1 MARYAVDVI
10 QATNLNNE
18 DAQSRL
24 DDKQAYKWRFLAEG
38 DSWFTI
44 GAIPSSSYLY
54 ELGLSRPSVLLNLG
68 YPGDTLS
75 NMSQMTSN
83 KEFARR
89 LAHPNW
95 ASDWDAILLSAG
107 GNDLVNKVDNL
118 VVQSPGADTP
128 IKDCIDPE
136 ELVLFRARIRR
147 GMEEIVALRDAPGSV
162 NAGKPIIAHTYD
174 YPTARPAPGNFLF
187 VPVTQP
193 WLMPNFVEREV
204 PTVLWPALARHLLD
218 LLGEVLLELEGELP
232 AFHVVDTR
240 GTLEP
245 AAEGARG
252 NSGDWLNEIHPNA
265 AGYRKLAGR
274 LSAAIERVLT

>member
-24 DDKQAYKWRFLAEG
+24 DDKQAYAWRFLAEG

-54 ELGLSRPSVLLNLG
+54 ELNLSRPSVLLNLG

-75 NMSQMTSN
+75 NMAQMTGN

-118 VVQSPGADTP
+118 VVQSPAADTP
-128 IKDCIDPE
+128 VKDCIDPE
-136 ELVLFRARIRR
+136 ELARFRTRIRQ

-193 WLMPNFVEREV
+193 WLMPNFVERNV
-204 PTVLWPALARHLLD
+204 PEALWPALARHLLD
-218 LLGEVLLELEGELP
+218 LLGDVLLELERELP

-240 GTLEP
+240 GTLDP
-245 AAEGARG
+245 AAPGARG

-265 AGYRKLAGR
+265 AGYRKLAAR
-274 LSAAIERVLT
+274 LSAAIEQVLT